1 MEIKNG
7 IAYLGKMKTFRVFFI
22 EDGEIT
28 TLKMKEKS
36 EKELRIRLRGI
47 PIHHVEELGENTQ
60 SKRIK
65 NLKGFLNN
73 FDFDQLSDTKN

>member
-1 MEIKNG
+1 MTKEDIKNG

-22 EDGEIT
+22 EGGEIT

-47 PIHHVEELGENTQ
+47 PIHHVEELEN
-60 SKRIK
+60 
-65 NLKGFLNN
+65 NA
-73 FDFDQLSDTKN
+73 

>member
-7 IAYLGKMKTFRVFFI
+7 IAYLGKMKTFRVFFM

-47 PIHHVEELGENTQ
+47 PIHHVEELEVDTQ

-65 NLKGFLNN
+65 KLKGFLNN
-73 FDFDQLSDTKN
+73 FDFDQLSTSKN

>member
-1 MEIKNG
+1 MFILIRFLQRSIKMEIKNG

-22 EDGEIT
+22 EGGEIT

-47 PIHHVEELGENTQ
+47 PIHHVEELGE
-60 SKRIK
+60 SE
-65 NLKGFLNN
+65 
-73 FDFDQLSDTKN
+73 S